1 MQLKCNIYSIDS
13 DLTSKNM
20 IHFVLE
26 VKMENQSNADNK
38 SQLSNLVNQP
48 MPEKQK
54 QTSVLLIVLA
64 LLVFFPVGIYL
75 LWKEKKLHVWFP
87 NLLILLSV
95 LNILPALSIMI
106 FVMPKILKLYQ
117 DFGINYNNNNSI
129 ILGSIVLALSLIEI
143 ITGFILR
150 KKVQPDGSLENKFIL
165 TCVTFFITEFIPVGI
180 FVMTAVL
187 PIYNLTSQF

>member
-1 MQLKCNIYSIDS
+1 
-13 DLTSKNM
+13 
-20 IHFVLE
+20 
-26 VKMENQSNADNK
+26 MENQSNADNK

-48 MPEKQK
+48 MPENK
-54 QTSVLLIVLA
+54 TNFSSVNSFGS
-64 LLVFFPVGIYL
+64 LVFFPVGIYL
-75 LWKEKKLHVWFP
+75 LWKEKLHVWFP

-165 TCVTFFITEFIPVGI
+165 TCVTLYYRIYTSWYFCYDCCITH
-180 FVMTAVL
+180 L
-187 PIYNLTSQF
+187 QFDIAI

>member
-1 MQLKCNIYSIDS
+1 
-13 DLTSKNM
+13 
-20 IHFVLE
+20 
-26 VKMENQSNADNK
+26 MENQSNADNK

-48 MPEKQK
+48 MPENK
-54 QTSVLLIVLA
+54 TNFSSVNSFGS
-64 LLVFFPVGIYL
+64 LVFFPVGIYL
-75 LWKEKKLHVWFP
+75 LWKRKTACLVSKFVDTSECSKYFTSA
-87 NLLILLSV
+87 IYYD
-95 LNILPALSIMI
+95 

-165 TCVTFFITEFIPVGI
+165 TCVTFYYRIYTSWYFCYDCCITH
-180 FVMTAVL
+180 L
-187 PIYNLTSQF
+187 QFDIAI